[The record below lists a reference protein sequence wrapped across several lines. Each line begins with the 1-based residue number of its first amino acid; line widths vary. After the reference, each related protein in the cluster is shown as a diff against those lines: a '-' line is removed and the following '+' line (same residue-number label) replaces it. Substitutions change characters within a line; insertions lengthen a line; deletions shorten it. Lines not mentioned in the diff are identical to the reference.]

1 MQLPTASCTISS
13 RFRSTNRTLRLLE
26 LRRESSFL
34 KYELGV
40 PLVARP
46 FGDDDALRAQREKRI
61 GCRTHQHRIR
71 IHLRARDGFHQVRL
85 QQHGFSAEIQ
95 IEQSEAFSQFPFERS
110 GV

>member
-1 MQLPTASCTISS
+1 MRRQRHPYDLVTVQVDEPNPS
-13 RFRSTNRTLRLLE
+13 FLKLRG
-26 LRRESSFL
+26 ESSLL

-40 PLVARP
+40 ALMTRP

-61 GCRTHQHRIR
+61 GCRTHQPRIR
-71 IHLRARDGFHQVRL
+71 IHLRARNGFHQVRL
-85 QQHGFSAEIQ
+85 QQHGLSAKIQ